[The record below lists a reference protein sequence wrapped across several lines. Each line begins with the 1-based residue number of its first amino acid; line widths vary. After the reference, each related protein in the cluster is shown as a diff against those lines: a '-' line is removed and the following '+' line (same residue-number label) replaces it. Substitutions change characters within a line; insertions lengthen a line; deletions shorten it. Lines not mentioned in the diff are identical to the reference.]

1 VFVKSELEMN
11 KKDSLRDG
19 PIFICGH
26 PKSGTSLLVSLLD
39 SHPQLLVYP
48 NETFFFRG
56 FVPEMRKRDLDEKVS
71 LAQRYLLHFFERGL
85 SDLEYQEPFDLAH
98 DQYFLDYA
106 KTCQAMSEEVDANGV
121 RHNGDLLSAAV
132 IAYGRVYEK
141 ISTETIYWIEKTPYN
156 EHFAQTIFEWW
167 SNARCIHIVRDP
179 RDNYLTY
186 QRKHRGLSAVDF
198 SVGWNS
204 SLNAGLK
211 NQKNFGE
218 DNYLLLRYEDLTI
231 EPESSLQE
239 LIAFLGIKDDEIL
252 RIPTSDGI
260 PWEGNSQFGDKFQGI
275 SSKPVGRWKQELGD
289 RDVEIIESICADYMK
304 RQGYEFEKKSHL
316 KSSFFLWSW
325 RLKQVPALRGDI
337 LRMMKQRFGMLPH

>member
-1 VFVKSELEMN
+1 MN
-11 KKDSLRDG
+11 KNDSLRDR

-85 SDLEYQEPFDLAH
+85 SDLEDQEPFDPAY

-106 KTCQAMSEEVDANGV
+106 KTCQVMSEEVDANGV

-141 ISTETIYWIEKTPYN
+141 ISTETKYWIEKTPYN

-167 SNARCIHIVRDP
+167 SNAICIHIVRDP

-198 SVGWNS
+198 SLGWNS
-204 SLNAGLK
+204 SLNAGLM

-218 DNYLLLRYEDLTI
+218 ENYLLLRYEDLTI

-289 RDVEIIESICADYMK
+289 RDVEIIESICADFMK

-337 LRMMKQRFGMLPH
+337 LKMMKQRFGMLPH